1 MGSEL
6 QRHFPL
12 ISPLNAEQTRF
23 LGYITVGAE
32 DFQISIALTK
42 PDCLLEAEIHLDT
55 RLEPITVH
63 DAAIRHR
70 LAHCE
75 SLVSFLTDLREIVAN
90 RLRHSDVFRRSDEA
104 QFSSMTAAAH
114 LMKEVD
120 ESVGWQFVSSMS
132 SDLSRVTLTATD
144 FAGRPQELLV
154 TLPPHYPVSPPT
166 FSAQL
171 PLDFEFEWKTSSRW
185 LGRSFCPFF
194 LAGRRLTG

>member
-12 ISPLNAEQTRF
+12 ISPLDAEQTRF
-23 LGYITVGAE
+23 LGYITVGEE
-32 DFQISIALTK
+32 DFQISVALTK
-42 PDCLLEAEIHLDT
+42 PGCLLEAEIHLDT

-75 SLVSFLTDLREIVAN
+75 SLVAFLTDLKEIVAN

-104 QFSSMTAAAH
+104 QFSSMNAAAH
-114 LMKEVD
+114 LMKELDD
-120 ESVGWQFVSSMS
+120 ESVGWQCVSSMS
-132 SDLSRVTLTATD
+132 SDLSRVTLIAND
-144 FAGRPQELLV
+144 FAGRPQELVV
-154 TLPPHYPVSPPT
+154 TLPPHYPVSPPA

-185 LGRSFCPFF
+185 RFWDLF